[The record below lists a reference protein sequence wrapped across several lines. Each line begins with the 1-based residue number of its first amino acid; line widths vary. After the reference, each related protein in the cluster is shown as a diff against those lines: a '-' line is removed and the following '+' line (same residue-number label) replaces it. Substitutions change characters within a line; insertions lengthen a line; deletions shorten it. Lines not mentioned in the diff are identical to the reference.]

1 MSTYNLMKKL
11 YREIDS
17 LNEEIDM
24 KIEKGL
30 SYKVLARRH
39 KYLMEELRSIDPQP
53 QSKPIAI
60 VSRGIMNRLAQ
71 YVSVFLL

>member
-1 MSTYNLMKKL
+1 MKKL
-11 YREIDS
+11 YREIDN
-17 LNEEIDM
+17 LNEEIDT
-24 KIEKGL
+24 KIERGL

-39 KYLMEELRSIDPQP
+39 KYLMEELHSLDPQP
-53 QSKPIAI
+53 I

>member
-1 MSTYNLMKKL
+1 MMKKL

-24 KIEKGL
+24 RIEKRL

-39 KYLMEELRSIDPQP
+39 KYLMEELRSLDPQP
-53 QSKPIAI
+53 VPI

>member
-1 MSTYNLMKKL
+1 MTTYNLMKKL
-11 YREIDS
+11 YREIDR

-24 KIEKGL
+24 RIEKGL
-30 SYKVLARRH
+30 SYKILARRH

-53 QSKPIAI
+53 I
-60 VSRGIMNRLAQ
+60 VSVVPRGIMNRLAQ

>member
-1 MSTYNLMKKL
+1 MTTYNLMKKL
-11 YREIDS
+11 YREIDR

-24 KIEKGL
+24 RIERGL

-53 QSKPIAI
+53 I

-71 YVSVFLL
+71 YVSVFLV